1 MRNILLLVLMIFA
14 QTGFSQQE
22 LTDSASLAGFMDG
35 MIQAHLDSRNIAGAT
50 VAVVQDTSVIFSKG
64 YGYADI
70 ARNRKVEPDR
80 TLFRIGSISKLFVW
94 TAVMQ
99 LYEKRKLDL
108 DVDVNQYLDDI
119 QVPDTYTEP
128 VTLKDLMTHT
138 AGFEDYI
145 LGLFARDDSAL
156 RPLDEILQQ
165 QMPAR
170 VRPPG
175 RFASYSNH
183 GTGIAARVV
192 EAVSG
197 QSWNEYVEEH
207 ILDTL
212 NMKHTTFRQPVPQSL
227 QSRLSKGYKFRDK
240 ELQQQYFEY
249 IPLAPV
255 GAASSTASD
264 MAKFMI
270 THLQKGSFRGNTI
283 LDSSVAKMMQS
294 PAFRPAD
301 NVNSMAYGFMEL
313 TQNKTRIIGHGGD
326 TFWFHSLMVLL
337 PEHNAGLFI
346 SFNSEN
352 GGHVKNL
359 VLEEFMDHFYPEEL
373 RGTDF
378 YMPPEELSRFEGE
391 YRSLRHPH
399 ERFTRL
405 AAVMNPVYI
414 NTTPDGKLEITGRDV
429 SHYIPVGKLTF
440 RAENSSE
447 KIGFKQD
454 RQGNITHMLQ
464 GQTPYAAFE
473 KVGFI
478 NSHKFHVTLFNFSVI
493 VFLITFVYWPV
504 AHFIRREYNEKK
516 SHHLPL
522 YAKVFGWAAAFFF
535 LMFFLGAASLMIN
548 SNELAFGV
556 DTEIKYLFTLSVT
569 GTIITPIV
577 VLITGR
583 LLWLNKHAI
592 LANIHYLLLCLA
604 LVITNWQLYHWNM
617 LGYQF

>member
-1 MRNILLLVLMIFA
+1 MRYIVLIIFA
-14 QTGFSQQE
+14 FIARAGLSQPSIS
-22 LTDSASLAGFMDG
+22 DSASLAGFMDG

-108 DVDVNQYLDDI
+108 DVDVNQYLDEI

-270 THLQKGSFRGNTI
+270 THLQKGSFRGTTI

-337 PEHNAGLFI
+337 PERNAGLFI

-414 NTTPDGKLEITGRDV
+414 NTTPEGKLEITGRDV

-473 KVGFI
+473 KVSFI

-522 YAKVFGWAAAFFF
+522 HAKVFGWAAAFFF